1 MKGSCQQTRTDTT
14 AADRPPDAEKRRD
27 TQRHPKSFRNPQP
40 QLRLPTPGRAG
51 QGGRPNPRPDSTEST
66 TDTHGRPVG
75 NWQLTCF
82 RSAASASAGCPSCPA
97 HPSSNYLRRL
107 RRRPRRQPAVSAA
120 ARAFRPLQ
128 RRRRQKPPPQ
138 QPRSRRRSAARKSWC
153 WQLDLAVCQSENGT
167 LGIINAIEHR
177 TNCFFANDAVTR
189 WCSNTERTAVRKFS
203 PFASRTR
210 KSNELPKVVRWQLVR
225 RATSRTQPPDLPDLG
240 LVERL

>member
-97 HPSSNYLRRL
+97 HPSSNYLHRL

-120 ARAFRPLQ
+120 AWACPLIQTRPHLPPLPRAAASATARSSAKLQPESTWRKCATDSSVCCVRAELLPQLAACRCAMGSQ
-128 RRRRQKPPPQ
+128 RRFRIN
-138 QPRSRRRSAARKSWC
+138 
-153 WQLDLAVCQSENGT
+153 DLQIS
-167 LGIINAIEHR
+167 EHR
-177 TNCFFANDAVTR
+177 APRFNVKA
-189 WCSNTERTAVRKFS
+189 
-203 PFASRTR
+203 
-210 KSNELPKVVRWQLVR
+210 
-225 RATSRTQPPDLPDLG
+225 RARHFDGQ
-240 LVERL
+240 EI